1 MKRRW
6 VIALVAVLITGI
18 ILVWISF
25 PFILTFMVDQS
36 RVRRMQDLRVA
47 YYNGD
52 GAWYADDIVIPNLT
66 AWMGCQFS
74 TIRGSDIQAG
84 DLMNFD
90 VLIWPGG
97 HYPAYW
103 EEVGQV
109 GKTKIQEFVT
119 NGGGYLGIC
128 AGAYWACDYM
138 VWMDD
143 DAFPPPDYKV
153 EGDEENLDLFPGV
166 AWGPIF
172 EIADRPEPGYA
183 MTQINITDPT
193 HPITDSL
200 PSAYQMLYAGGPYI
214 QPYDQTE
221 YSVLGIYNV
230 TSDPAIV
237 SCEYG
242 AGRVFLIAPH
252 GEIEEQSDRDGW
264 EFPPEYLP
272 EPYDPESEWP
282 LYFEAMRWLGKV
294 NPLEPVPSFVH
305 YQPHQITLSTL
316 FQSLIVKRGN
326 K

>member
-1 MKRRW
+1 MGRRW
-6 VIALVAVLITGI
+6 VFALAAVLIASI
-18 ILVWISF
+18 IIVWVSF
-25 PFILTFMVDQS
+25 PFIFTFMVDQS
-36 RVRRMQDLRVA
+36 RFRRMQDLRVA

-52 GAWYADDIVIPNLT
+52 GAWSIDDIVIPNLV

-84 DLMNFD
+84 DLVNFD

-103 EEVGQV
+103 IEVGQL
-109 GKTKIQEFVT
+109 GKANIQDFVN

-143 DAFPPPDYKV
+143 PAFPPPDYKV

-172 EIADRPEPGYA
+172 EIAERPEPGYA
-183 MTQINITDPT
+183 MTQINITDHT

-200 PSAYQMLYAGGPYI
+200 PSDYQMLYSGGPYFE
-214 QPYDQTE
+214 PYDQHQ
-221 YSVLGIYNV
+221 YSELGIYNI
-230 TSDPAIV
+230 TGDPAIV

-252 GEIEEQSDRDGW
+252 GEIEEQSNRDGW
-264 EFPPEYLP
+264 EFPPEFLP
-272 EPYDPESEWP
+272 EPYDPESDWP

-294 NPLEPVPSFVH
+294 NPVEPIPSLI
-305 YQPHQITLSTL
+305 QHQTNQVRSDTL
-316 FQSLIVKRGN
+316 FQSIIVKRGN